1 MAICRTLP
9 KGVRLPFPTLAEGAG
24 WRPLLQGAVADAAQ
38 AAVERIAAA
47 LPEMAISEASS
58 PAAVASLAGGRAG
71 QALFWAYRAL
81 INEDATAAD
90 RADACLDEALDAL
103 VEAPAAATL
112 YSGFAGPAWVSEHL
126 EGRLY
131 DADSEED
138 LNAEVDQT
146 LVELIRGEGPWGRH
160 FDLVSGLA
168 GLGLYA
174 LERFPR
180 SSAARILEGVVAR
193 FAETAEPQPR
203 GITWRT
209 ARELLPESRRATFS
223 QGALDLGLAHGAAG
237 VLPVLAGA
245 CRVGVAEETARP
257 LLDDAVHWLLAQ
269 ALEDWGTGR
278 FPAWIAEEEP
288 LRRTRLAWCY
298 GDAGISAALLWTA
311 RLVDEPGWEEAALEI
326 ARGAAARSEESSG
339 VRDAGLCHGAAG
351 LGHLF
356 NRLYQ
361 ATGDEDLGEAARFW
375 FERTLSRYF
384 AETSLSGF
392 LSWQPQGG
400 HEGEWVETPA
410 FLTGAAGVGLALT
423 AAVSSLSPDWDRVL
437 LIAVDPI

>member
-1 MAICRTLP
+1 ML
-9 KGVRLPFPTLAEGAG
+9 VDGAG
-24 WRPLLQGAVADAAQ
+24 WGPLLQGPVADTAR

-47 LPEMAISEASS
+47 LPEMGISDAGS
-58 PAAVASLAGGRAG
+58 PVAVASLAGGRTG

-81 INEDATAAD
+81 ANEDALAAD

-103 VEAPAAATL
+103 AEAPAVATL

-131 DADSEED
+131 EADSEED
-138 LNAEVDQT
+138 LNAEADQA
-146 LVELIRGEGPWGRH
+146 LIELIHEGGAWGGH

-180 SSAARILEGVVAR
+180 PSAARILEGVVAR
-193 FAETAEPQPR
+193 FEEMAEPQPY
-203 GITWRT
+203 GVTWRT
-209 ARELLPESRRATFS
+209 SRELIPASRRAFFPY
-223 QGALDLGLAHGAAG
+223 GALDLGVAHGVAG
-237 VLPVLAGA
+237 VLPLLAA
-245 CRVGVAEETARP
+245 ASRAGVAEKTARR

-278 FPAWIAEEEP
+278 FPAWIAEQEP

-311 RLVDEPGWEEAALEI
+311 RLVEEPEWEQAALKI

-361 ATGDEDLGEAARFW
+361 ATGEEELAEAARFW
-375 FERTLSRYF
+375 FERTLSRFF
-384 AETSLSGF
+384 AESSLSGF
-392 LSWQPQGG
+392 LSWEPEPQGRKG
-400 HEGEWVETPA
+400 KWVETPA
-410 FLTGAAGVGLALT
+410 FLTGVAGVGLALT
-423 AAVSSLSPDWDRVL
+423 AATSSVSPDWDRVL